1 MLKYVNK
8 PFNNPKIIKFMLLGN
23 LVLIEI
29 PSFHTFTNY
38 VYFKGSKKNELYILL
53 DINHYLEEGLESI
66 FTSSIKITD
75 DDYIQMIDNYDG
87 EEWKIKR
94 NNFKLWFFL
103 ILYLFFLF

>member
-1 MLKYVNK
+1 MSKFDEFVKKVNTQINMK
-8 PFNNPKIIKFMLLGN
+8 CSYYKLNPKIIKFMLLGN

-87 EEWKIKR
+87 EE
-94 NNFKLWFFL
+94 
-103 ILYLFFLF
+103 